1 MSPLVPEAPPQSF
14 GRFFLPGPTEVRPPV
29 LEAQNRAMI
38 SHRGPANHELMGEL
52 QVGLQEVFQ
61 TERSVFI
68 STSSATGL
76 MEAAVRNGA
85 HRRVLSLVCGAFSGR
100 FANIAEQCGKDVD
113 RVAAGWGSANTA
125 EQLRDALESG
135 GPYDAVTAVHSE
147 TSTGALNDIEALAA
161 VMEDYPDTVLL
172 VDSVTGIGGAE
183 MRPDAWGVDF
193 VLTGSHKALAVPPGL
208 AFGVASEAMMERAR
222 TVEGRGMYFDLVA
235 FDRKIAKLQTPNTP
249 AVPVMYALAEQLRH
263 IRSETMEVRWA
274 RHTAMAERTWSW
286 VDGMRAEGVE
296 VCVFAEEGSR
306 SPTVTCIALPTG
318 TAGPGVVAA
327 MKERD
332 WVLGGGY
339 GDLAPTCIRIGHMGD
354 HTRDKLDELLDDLAD
369 VLT

>member
-1 MSPLVPEAPPQSF
+1 VSLLVPEVPPQSF

-38 SHRGPANHELMGEL
+38 SHRGPVMDEFMGEL

-61 TERSVFI
+61 TERRVFI

-85 HRRVLSLVCGAFSGR
+85 HRRILSLVCGAFSGR
-100 FANIAEQCGKDVD
+100 FARIAEQSGKEVD
-113 RVAAGWGSANTA
+113 RVGVDWGSANTA

-147 TSTGALNDIEALAA
+147 TSTGALNDIEALGA
-161 VMEDYPDTVLL
+161 VVADHPDTLLL

-183 MRPDAWGVDF
+183 MRPDDWGVDF
-193 VLTGSHKALAVPPGL
+193 VLTGSQKALAVPPGL
-208 AFGVASEAMMERAR
+208 AFGVASEAMIERAE

-249 AVPVMYALAEQLRH
+249 AVSVMYALAEQLRY
-263 IRSETMEVRWA
+263 IRSETMEARWA
-274 RHTAMAERTWSW
+274 RHAALAERTWSW
-286 VDGMRAEGVE
+286 VDERRDEGVE
-296 VCVFAEEGSR
+296 ACVFAEEGSR

-318 TAGPGVVAA
+318 TAGPDVVKA
-327 MKERD
+327 MAERD
-332 WVLGGGY
+332 WVIGGGY
-339 GDLAPTCIRIGHMGD
+339 GDLEPTCIRVGHMGD
-354 HTRDKLDELLDDLAD
+354 HTMDELDALLDDLAD